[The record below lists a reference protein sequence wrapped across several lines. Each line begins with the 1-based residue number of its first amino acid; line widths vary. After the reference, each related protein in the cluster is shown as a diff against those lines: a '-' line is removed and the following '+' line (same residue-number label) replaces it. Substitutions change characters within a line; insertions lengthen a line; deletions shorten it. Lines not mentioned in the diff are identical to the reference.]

1 MKVGETAMPLRNM
14 ARASNNTVATSRSG
28 SVVSAITPIAMAS
41 WRCSGILKLS
51 ALTIPMMNEPG
62 A

>member
-1 MKVGETAMPLRNM
+1 
-14 ARASNNTVATSRSG
+14 
-28 SVVSAITPIAMAS
+28 VVSAITPIAMAS